1 MLTEPLPTT
10 LDIRKAAARGVS
22 ISGAL
27 KPLDLQRFRAML
39 AADDGVIQATLACS
53 RDEEGR
59 YLVEVVCD
67 ASVWVA
73 CQRCLE
79 PLEIRLQTSN
89 TLAVVW
95 NDEQARHLPK
105 HLDPLVLTEE
115 ACMLWELV
123 EDELML
129 GLPPYNYHEQAN
141 CNEVLVGLAASEPE
155 QEQREDKPNPFDV
168 LAQLK
173 PGNKKH

>member
-1 MLTEPLPTT
+1 MKSAFAATMQQLWGEAASASPMEI
-10 LDIRKAAARGVS
+10 DVAARRL
-22 ISGAL
+22 AL
-27 KPLDLQRFRAML
+27 HVFTDKYED
-39 AADDGVIQATLACS
+39 
-53 RDEEGR
+53 
-59 YLVEVVCD
+59 LVEVVCD
-67 ASVWVA
+67 ATVWVA

-79 PLEIRLQTSN
+79 PLEIQLQTSN
-89 TLAVVW
+89 LLAVVW

-105 HLDPLVLTEE
+105 HLDPLILTEE

-141 CNEVLVGLAASEPE
+141 CNELLVGLAASEPE

>member
-10 LDIRKAAARGVS
+10 LEVRKAAARGVS

-27 KPLDLQRFRAML
+27 KPLELQRFRALL
-39 AADDGVIQATLACS
+39 AADDGAIEACLAFS

-59 YLVEVVCD
+59 NLLRVDID
-67 ASVWVA
+67 ASVTVT

-79 PLEIRLQTSN
+79 PLPIRLRTGN

-95 NDEQARHLPK
+95 SDEQARHLPK
-105 HLDPLVLTEE
+105 DLDPLVLTEE
-115 ACMLWELV
+115 ACDLWHVV
-123 EDELML
+123 EDELIL
-129 GLPPYNYHEQAN
+129 GLPPYSYHDSD
-141 CNEVLVGLAASEPE
+141 CNDDLVGLAASEPE
-155 QEQREDKPNPFDV
+155 QEQREEKPNPFDV

-173 PGNKKH
+173 PGNKE